1 MRKHFVAPLHLNN
14 QNRRSNCLLLQATSL
29 QPSPRYPFQPMH
41 IISWYSTMIQL
52 WHGVGKHNTL
62 DGMSFKLYLKCVALF
77 PGLPRFC
84 SSVCI
89 QNNIQKRKSGEKQ
102 GRPGNT
108 YHMTWTWGRCKA
120 TNLCTVN
127 VREIEM
133 VSGNDMHRLEGITR
147 RRLRGSSLEEK
158 AIASSSLVVKV

>member
-1 MRKHFVAPLHLNN
+1 MCHPLYGNMPLPFCFTA
-14 QNRRSNCLLLQATSL
+14 NRTLSVLALHEYHGTLQWS
-29 QPSPRYPFQPMH
+29 SCGME
-41 IISWYSTMIQL
+41 WGST
-52 WHGVGKHNTL
+52 NTL

-89 QNNIQKRKSGEKQ
+89 QNNIHKRKSGEKQ
-102 GRPGNT
+102 GRPVNT
-108 YHMTWTWGRCKA
+108 YHMTWTRGRRKA

-133 VSGNDMHRLEGITR
+133 VSGNNMHRLEGITR